1 MRNSFFNLKK
11 DPLKYG
17 LNISVKSF
25 LFWLKT
31 MQLYVMVGASSHNNN
46 NNRLFIVPHLIRAQ
60 SAYSVIRICSFY
72 HTHTHTHAHTCTHT
86 HTHTHTPTPTHTH
99 THTHTNTHTHT
110 CARAHVKKTD
120 CCVLCTVI
128 LTLI

>member
-72 HTHTHTHAHTCTHT
+72 HTHTHVHACKHAHTHTLTHSLSLSLSLSLSHT
-86 HTHTHTPTPTHTH
+86 HTHIHT
-99 THTHTNTHTHT
+99 TNTCITGDGL
-110 CARAHVKKTD
+110 VQ
-120 CCVLCTVI
+120 
-128 LTLI
+128 